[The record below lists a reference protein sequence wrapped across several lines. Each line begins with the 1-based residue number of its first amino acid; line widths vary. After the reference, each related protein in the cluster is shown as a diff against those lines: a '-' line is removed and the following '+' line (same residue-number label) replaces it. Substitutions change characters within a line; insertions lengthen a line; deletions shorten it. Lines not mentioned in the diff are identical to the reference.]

1 MIEMLLGMAFSYIAF
16 TENGHKLGNKIVY
29 TVAQEGKKMLGA
41 KAKDEPKEEKEEKEN
56 EA

>member
-16 TENGHKLGNKIVY
+16 AENGHKLGNKIVY